1 MTWAVLYLYGVD
13 EKLIIILKTV
23 YENTK
28 VAIRV
33 EWVVETK
40 KMSKKGWPYI
50 SKCHNIPRTNNAKN
64 KRISTMDIS
73 TQAHHK
79 QTNKKKL
86 QESPGMLRKTAIECA
101 LKANINKTKVM
112 LFGLKSLK
120 KY

>member
-1 MTWAVLYLYGVD
+1 
-13 EKLIIILKTV
+13 
-23 YENTK
+23 
-28 VAIRV
+28 
-33 EWVVETK
+33 
-40 KMSKKGWPYI
+40 
-50 SKCHNIPRTNNAKN
+50 
-64 KRISTMDIS
+64 MDIS

>member
-33 EWVVETK
+33 EWMVETK

-79 QTNKKKL
+79 QTNKKKA
-86 QESPGMLRKTAIECA
+86 SRKSRHVKKNCHWMR
-101 LKANINKTKVM
+101 V
-112 LFGLKSLK
+112 KS
-120 KY
+120 